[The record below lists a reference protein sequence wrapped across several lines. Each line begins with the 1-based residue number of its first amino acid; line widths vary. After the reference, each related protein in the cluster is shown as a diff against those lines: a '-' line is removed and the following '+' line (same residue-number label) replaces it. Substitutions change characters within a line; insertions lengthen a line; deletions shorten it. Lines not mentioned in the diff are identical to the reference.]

1 MSGQSINFEDKKIN
15 KTNFYKNQK
24 IFNINDLDNNMIIIF
39 S

>member
-1 MSGQSINFEDKKIN
+1 MSGQSINFEDKAIN
-15 KTNFYKNQK
+15 KSNFYKNQK

>member
-15 KTNFYKNQK
+15 KSNFYKNQK